1 MGSTLG
7 PILAEVFM
15 VQLKNML
22 IPKLKQH
29 IKNWRHYAD
38 DSSVNVKNGS
48 IDYVLSMLET
58 FHRNI
63 K

>member
-1 MGSTLG
+1 MGSALS
-7 PILAEVFM
+7 PMLAEVFM
-15 VQLKNML
+15 VQLKNTL

-38 DSSVNVKNGS
+38 DTYVNVKNGS
-48 IDYVLSMLET
+48 MDYVLSMLET
-58 FHRNI
+58 FHPNI